1 MFARFAIE
9 IASNMPTR
17 LKRPSFWRQLFVAA
31 GLVAFQGYLGFNV
44 VSGQFGIE
52 SQKAMQAE
60 IEELKAQA
68 GALQAEID
76 AYRHRV
82 ALFDP
87 SRLDPDIVS
96 ERARALLS
104 MAQPDDLLIMVDP
117 LTGKP
122 VMSSSAPLAADQLT
136 GIIEDGID

>member
-1 MFARFAIE
+1 M
-9 IASNMPTR
+9 STR
-17 LKRPSFWRQLFVAA
+17 LKRPSFWRHVAVA
-31 GLVAFQGYLGFNV
+31 LGLVAFQGYLGFNV

-52 SQKAMQAE
+52 SQKQMHAE
-60 IEELKAQA
+60 IEELKAQS

-87 SRLDPDIVS
+87 ARLDPDIVS

-104 MAQPDDLLIMVDP
+104 MAQPDDIIVMIDP
-117 LTGKP
+117 ATGKP
-122 VMSSSAPLAADQLT
+122 VSSSSSQLSQN
-136 GIIEDGID
+136 